1 MFQLCQAIPALRLHF
16 WLRLS
21 EEAAGPGTVQIQ
33 KAGPLSV
40 QVPLIVSNMRHELKA
55 PRLKRWDETRL
66 FLICCPLPFCS
77 SSSSGT
83 RSEQLSLW
91 SLHLHWGHHLMD
103 TSQTGSMTHRGGMST
118 LEKDILSVILV
129 PPEQRRLLSS
139 SELSLSLLV
148 RSR

>member
-1 MFQLCQAIPALRLHF
+1 MFHLGQVIPALRPHF

-21 EEAAGPGTVQIQ
+21 VEATSPGTVQIQ

-40 QVPLIVSNMRHELKA
+40 QVPLILSHMRHELKA
-55 PRLKRWDETRL
+55 PRLKRWEETRL

-103 TSQTGSMTHRGGMST
+103 MSQTGSVTCGGGMST
-118 LEKDILSVILV
+118 LEKDISSVILV
-129 PPEQRRLLSS
+129 TPEQRRLLSS
-139 SELSLSLLV
+139 SELSASLLI
-148 RSR
+148 RRR